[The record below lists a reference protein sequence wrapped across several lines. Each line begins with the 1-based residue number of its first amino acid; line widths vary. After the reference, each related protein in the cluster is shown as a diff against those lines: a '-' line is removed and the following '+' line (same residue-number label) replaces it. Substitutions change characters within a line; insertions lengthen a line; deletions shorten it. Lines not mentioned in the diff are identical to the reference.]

1 MYSLLDVAIIA
12 LQKEQVMS
20 ALGIAIYLEAR
31 YQSWRRVSGHYN
43 AIYGRRSFLL
53 YHPELTSPL
62 YWEAK

>member
-1 MYSLLDVAIIA
+1 
-12 LQKEQVMS
+12 MS

-62 YWEAK
+62 FG